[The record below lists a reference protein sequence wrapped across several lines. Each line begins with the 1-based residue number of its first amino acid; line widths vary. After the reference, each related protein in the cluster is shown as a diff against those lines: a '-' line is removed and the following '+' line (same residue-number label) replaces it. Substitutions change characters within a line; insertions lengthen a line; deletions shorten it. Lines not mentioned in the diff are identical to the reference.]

1 MPIEVDIAL
10 KVLLSL
16 LVILFIVSISVV
28 LPPVFQSTVELGKS
42 RAFPSHS
49 HYHIAPVLRMANFKP
64 RL

>member
-28 LPPVFQSTVELGKS
+28 LPPVFQSTVELGNFQ
-42 RAFPSHS
+42 AFLWSLW
-49 HYHIAPVLRMANFKP
+49 I
-64 RL
+64 